1 MAFIIL
7 LSLEGCGLQRR
18 LQRIRQNNDA
28 VELNRID
35 GDDSPESWNDTSGNY
50 KIVNE
55 ESAEDTSVDPTLMN
69 AVLDSA
75 TGEMV
80 PTEELRAARVVSR
93 RYQVA
98 ERNGIV

>member
-55 ESAEDTSVDPTLMN
+55 
-69 AVLDSA
+69 
-75 TGEMV
+75 
-80 PTEELRAARVVSR
+80 
-93 RYQVA
+93 
-98 ERNGIV
+98 

>member
-35 GDDSPESWNDTSGNY
+35 GGGSSESGNDTDTSTNY
-50 KIVNE
+50 KILLKI
-55 ESAEDTSVDPTLMN
+55 P
-69 AVLDSA
+69 
-75 TGEMV
+75 
-80 PTEELRAARVVSR
+80 
-93 RYQVA
+93 Q
-98 ERNGIV
+98 